1 MKRAR
6 RSSVVYRPSSIFEGE
21 SELLNWI
28 CQPGSATVQAW
39 RARGDWSPSSVYPP
53 GRELFRQGDW
63 PSTVYLIEEGLIKLT
78 HLAAEGHPVIVGLY
92 ARGSL
97 LGSTAALLQQALLTT
112 AETVTPCRIAHLR
125 AAEFRRLVQTDPQ
138 FSLSLHLWNGQGWR
152 AAVQQLSLLRS
163 LPAER
168 RFMTFIEEF
177 WSISRTP
184 RSATPVRLPM
194 PLKCWELAQL
204 IAVTPEYLSRLV
216 ARLERYGLLRREG
229 RCFTILD
236 PRALERGWSGMA
248 TVRRSSTSPDR

>member
-1 MKRAR
+1 
-6 RSSVVYRPSSIFEGE
+6 VEE

-28 CQPGSATVQAW
+28 CRPGSATVRAW
-39 RARGDWSPSSVYPP
+39 RARGDWSPSIVYPP
-53 GRELFRQGDW
+53 GKELFRQGDW
-63 PSTVYLIEEGLIKLT
+63 PLTVYLIEEGLIKLT

-97 LGSTAALLQQALLTT
+97 LGSTAALLQHALLTT
-112 AETVTPCRIAHLR
+112 AETVMPCRVTHLR

-138 FSLSLHLWNGQGWR
+138 FSLKLHLLNGQGWR
-152 AAVQQLSLLRS
+152 AAVQQLTLLRS

-168 RFMTFIEEF
+168 RFMTFIGEL
-177 WSISRTP
+177 WSISRTS
-184 RSATPVRLPM
+184 RSAAPVRLPI

-216 ARLERYGLLRREG
+216 ARLERYGLLRREE

-236 PRALERGWSGMA
+236 PRAFECGWGGMA
-248 TVRRSSTSPDR
+248 TVRHSDASPHR